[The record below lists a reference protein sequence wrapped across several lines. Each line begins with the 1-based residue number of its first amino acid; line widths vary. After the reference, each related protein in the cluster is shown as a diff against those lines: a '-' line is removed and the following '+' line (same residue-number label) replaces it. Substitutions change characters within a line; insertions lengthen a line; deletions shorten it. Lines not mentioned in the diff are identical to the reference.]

1 MVPFIMANLGSHVSS
16 FVVVADAFG
25 AFPLLFAYAAP
36 LFGVVEPAAVL
47 PVATAI
53 AADDEDPPAVLPL
66 DPRLGGTFDT
76 TVDPYTRI
84 ASSFSS
90 SNASWME
97 KRGCFIFRF
106 CFLFFWYVF
115 SSI

>member
-1 MVPFIMANLGSHVSS
+1 MHSMDFVSYANLGSHVNS
-16 FVVVADAFG
+16 FVDTVAFG
-25 AFPLLFAYAAP
+25 AVPLLFAYAVP
-36 LFGVVEPAAVL
+36 LFGVVEPVVAL
-47 PVATAI
+47 PVA
-53 AADDEDPPAVLPL
+53 AAVAAVEDDPPAAPAALPL

-97 KRGCFIFRF
+97 KRGCFIFLV
-106 CFLFFWYVF
+106 CVCV
-115 SSI
+115 

>member
-1 MVPFIMANLGSHVSS
+1 MAV
-16 FVVVADAFG
+16 AFG
-25 AFPLLFAYAAP
+25 AFPLLFAYAVP
-36 LFGVVEPAAVL
+36 LFGVVEPL
-47 PVATAI
+47 PVACDDVPP
-53 AADDEDPPAVLPL
+53 AAPAVLPL

-97 KRGCFIFRF
+97 KRGCFIF
-106 CFLFFWYVF
+106 CFVFGFGMCVCVAVFILSSVQFDLNLF
-115 SSI
+115 